1 MSSAP
6 QSMPQTPSKLPAA
19 VKSRTP
25 LPEGPTNSAHK
36 TTTAPPKRDV
46 PETSVGETQ
55 LPSYTPTPEP
65 ETIPASRPAE
75 IDSQSRQEPEQSNDT
90 DEEEEDDGE
99 SILRGFEWP
108 DFEHRYTDTLKSK
121 FEEECDIIEEFDAW
135 AAGFISWA
143 QAGAEHDNGRMSK
156 RLKTRIEFTQQQES
170 SLEDKKKHYLGVVAA
185 FQTAMDMLRRQ

>member
-1 MSSAP
+1 MGPLCSLIINSLCSLFCNQLFEQGKSRSTDTHSQARTHLPSTMSSAP
-6 QSMPQTPSKLPAA
+6 QSMPETPSKLPAA

-25 LPEGPTNSAHK
+25 LPEGPTNGAHK

-135 AAGFISWA
+135 AAVTIPSLF
-143 QAGAEHDNGRMSK
+143 
-156 RLKTRIEFTQQQES
+156 RLVSR
-170 SLEDKKKHYLGVVAA
+170 LY
-185 FQTAMDMLRRQ
+185 

>member
-6 QSMPQTPSKLPAA
+6 QSRPETPSKLPAA

-25 LPEGPTNSAHK
+25 LP
-36 TTTAPPKRDV
+36 PPKKVV

-65 ETIPASRPAE
+65 EPVPLSRPAE
-75 IDSQSRQEPEQSNDT
+75 IDSQSRQEPEQSNDS

-99 SILRGFEWP
+99 SILMGFEWS
-108 DFEHRYTDTLKSK
+108 DFEHRYTENLRNK
-121 FEEECDIIEEFDAW
+121 FEEECNIIAEFDEW

-143 QAGAEHDNGRMSK
+143 QAGVEHDNGRMSK
-156 RLKTRIEFTQQQES
+156 RLRTRIEFTQQQEN
-170 SLEDKKKHYLGVVAA
+170 SLGDKKKHYVGVVAA